1 MLNEGNFREK
11 LLSMIDEPDTWS
23 KTDYYHAFL
32 EMTGRF
38 LDELIAATDY
48 ENAILDHLGED
59 EGEALIEKIATSNE
73 ARSDMDEV
81 NANLDTKEAVK
92 NTLDF
97 VECQF
102 GLKIG
107 INGVIYDDDD
117 DDLPFTGFDDQE

>member
-11 LLSMIDEPDTWS
+11 LKSMIDEPDAWS
-23 KTDYYHAFL
+23 KEDYYHAFL

-38 LDELIAATDY
+38 LYELINATEY
-48 ENAILDHLGED
+48 ENAILDKLGED

-73 ARSDMDEV
+73 ARNDMDKV
-81 NANLDTKEAVK
+81 NAELDTKGAVK
-92 NTLDF
+92 NALDF
-97 VECQF
+97 AECQF

-117 DDLPFTGFDDQE
+117 DDFPFTGFDDQE